1 MAAILQD
8 LSFLKKSYKILFLHE
23 TSQFLQ
29 CWLILFKKQ
38 QAGQT
43 KYYVERGPPW
53 GARLKYLLKK
63 ANLKLITQNS
73 YELGF

>member
-1 MAAILQD
+1 M
-8 LSFLKKSYKILFLHE
+8 
-23 TSQFLQ
+23 SQFLQ

-43 KYYVERGPPW
+43 KYYVERSPPW

-63 ANLKLITQNS
+63 AKLILTTQNS
-73 YELGF
+73 

>member
-1 MAAILQD
+1 MATLLQD

-23 TSQFLQ
+23 MSQFLQ

-43 KYYVERGPPW
+43 KYYVERSPPW

-63 ANLKLITQNS
+63 AKPILTTQNS
-73 YELGF
+73 